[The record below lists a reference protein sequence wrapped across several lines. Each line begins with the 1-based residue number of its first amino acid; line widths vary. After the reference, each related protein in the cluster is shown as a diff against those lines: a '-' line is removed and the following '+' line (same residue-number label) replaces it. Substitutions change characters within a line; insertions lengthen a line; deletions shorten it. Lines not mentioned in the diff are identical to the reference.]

1 MNEITEEVKQELA
14 TQTTDIMTI
23 ANSFVITTEVENI
36 KAATIMAG
44 WKQEKKRRIEIFAPS
59 KKATKNAYDEVRKL
73 EAAAVDPIDEA
84 IRIVDAKCGSFV
96 QAENR
101 RRAELQRIE
110 DAKVAELQRKADEKA
125 AEAQRKA
132 DEAYRLK
139 CAKAAEANKPPPAAP
154 VVVAPAVVIPQRVIA
169 AVSAPAGTT
178 YREYWSAKVTD
189 IKALCAAV
197 AAGTA
202 DPSFVQGVDTE
213 LNAWAKMKKVEG
225 PILPGVIGVKTTGT
239 SQRG

>member
-14 TQTTDIMTI
+14 IKTTDIMTV
-23 ANSFVITTEVENI
+23 ANGFLITNEMENTQ
-36 KAATIMAG
+36 AATVMAG

-73 EAAAVDPIDEA
+73 EAAAVDPIDDA
-84 IRIVDAKCGSFV
+84 IRIVDIKVGAFV

-132 DEAYRLK
+132 EEAYAAK
-139 CAKAAEANKPPPAAP
+139 CAKAEAANKPPPMAPAP
-154 VVVAPAVVIPQRVIA
+154 VAAAVIVPQRVIA

-178 YREYWSAKVTD
+178 YREYWSAKIVD

-202 DPSFVQGVDTE
+202 DASFVCGTE
-213 LNAWAKMKKVEG
+213 VALNGWAKLKKVEG
-225 PILPGVIGVKTTGT
+225 AILPGVIGVKTVGT
-239 SQRG
+239 SQRA